1 MQIVLD
7 LRLNVHYNKILST
20 NQKGLKMRKMKY
32 KVYKAFYIPI
42 KEYVDGEQVHQVK
55 LVHVGYAN
63 SMQAAKRH
71 TLAPI
76 LEEIV

>member
-1 MQIVLD
+1 
-7 LRLNVHYNKILST
+7 
-20 NQKGLKMRKMKY
+20 MRKMKY
-32 KVYKAFYIPI
+32 KVYKAFYVPI